1 MNSRGP
7 FVGTNLGSVSTLN
20 PVQHS
25 TSLSLYRHRS
35 LLLLP
40 PSPRNS
46 TGSPDST
53 PESPFPVSRN
63 HYHATSVQKCFLP
76 CLAPIWLPVSCPGS
90 FPLSSF
96 CFTSLSSLSKRPCV
110 CTFPIILARSQQ
122 LHHTPGRLPGLG
134 RN

>member
-1 MNSRGP
+1 MNSRGLC
-7 FVGTNLGSVSTLN
+7 VRTNLGSVSTLS

-25 TSLSLYRHRS
+25 TSLSSYRHRS
-35 LLLLP
+35 LLLP

-53 PESPFPVSRN
+53 SESPFPASRN
-63 HYHATSVQKCFLP
+63 HYHAMSFQKCFLP
-76 CLAPIWLPVSCPGS
+76 CLAPMWLPVSCPDS

-96 CFTSLSSLSKRPCV
+96 CFTSLSSLSERPCV
-110 CTFPIILARSQQ
+110 CTFPIIPVRSRQ